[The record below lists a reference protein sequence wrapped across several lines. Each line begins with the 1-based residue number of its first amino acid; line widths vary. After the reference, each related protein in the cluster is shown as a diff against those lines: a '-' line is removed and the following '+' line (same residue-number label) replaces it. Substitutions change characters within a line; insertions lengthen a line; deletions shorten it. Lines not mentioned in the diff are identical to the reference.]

1 MAVTLSEIAKL
12 FEGYKKEF
20 ELMLKQ
26 QEKVF
31 IDIISGNLKIFNG
44 RLEKVEKDIE
54 ELKHSLN
61 YYEELIDEKVK
72 KANVFSK
79 EDNSEITRIQKKLRE
94 IEDRSRRNNL
104 KVDGINKN
112 EGESWKESELKVKKV
127 FEELLSVKNV
137 QIERAHRTGKKEPN
151 KPRTIVIKLLDF
163 KDKVAILS
171 KSSNLKGKNI
181 YINEDFCSE
190 TTQIRKGLREK
201 MKIERA
207 AGKFAFIS
215 YDKLIIRDWVAKKSK
230 NSSS

>member
-1 MAVTLSEIAKL
+1 
-12 FEGYKKEF
+12 
-20 ELMLKQ
+20 
-26 QEKVF
+26 
-31 IDIISGNLKIFNG
+31 
-44 RLEKVEKDIE
+44 
-54 ELKHSLN
+54 
-61 YYEELIDEKVK
+61 EKVK

-79 EDNSEITRIQKKLRE
+79 EDNSEITRIQKKLWE

-104 KVDGINKN
+104 GVYGINEN

-137 QIERAHRTGKKEPN
+137 QIERAHRTGKKESN

-181 YINEDFCSE
+181 YINKDFCSE
-190 TTQIRKGLREK
+190 TTQIRKGLWEK

-207 AGKFAFIS
+207 AAEELNNYFVNICTKLAAKIPSNSTPFDS
-215 YDKLIIRDWVAKKSK
+215 YLKTYDKLMDETSLKLGELSAAF
-230 NSSS
+230 SSLK